1 MIQLDMVID
10 VVILYL
16 SFCNMVLLK
25 IDVSSLL
32 GWVLEVSLEESSVSP
47 FSGGIGG

>member
-10 VVILYL
+10 VVIVYS

-25 IDVSSLL
+25 MDVSSLL
-32 GWVLEVSLEESSVSP
+32 GWVLEVNSEEGSVSP